1 MFDTSKLTN
10 NNKKILSDF
19 FIRRELFDKYI
30 MDNKLKLFTCPGCGY
45 PTLPGR
51 GHHEICDVCNWQDD
65 YQDDK
70 EADEVWGGPNGH
82 LFLTENRINIGRILE
97 GIGSRKRGQIITDPA
112 EVLVILQFYADKKE
126 NISSKMTGK
135 ETIEHP
141 LWSEWLKVEGEL
153 QHALVK

>member
-10 NNKKILSDF
+10 KDKKILSDF

-30 MDNKLKLFTCPGCGY
+30 TDNKLKLFTCPGCGY
-45 PTLPGR
+45 PTLAGR

-70 EADEVWGGPNGH
+70 EAGEVWGGPNGH
-82 LFLTENRINIGRILE
+82 LSLTENRINIGRILE
-97 GIGSRKRGQIITDPA
+97 EIALRKRGQIITDPA
-112 EVLVILQFYADKKE
+112 EVLEIIRFYADKQE

-135 ETIEHP
+135 ETIEDP
-141 LWSEWLKVEGEL
+141 LWLKWLKVEGEL
-153 QHALVK
+153 QQALVK